1 MTQQLLSKNSAERPG
16 LVVPIATL
24 AFTFAL
30 VFLACG
36 ALSFSGRMSMHA
48 GAQLLGSG
56 LEVMGSTPYFLYAI
70 ALTLSAW
77 GLLRAHNWARRL
89 MIIVCGAGIVLTVP
103 HISSAVM
110 DERWLA
116 MSGDGAQILIRVAV
130 ASYLF
135 REAEWFRA
143 NP

>member
-1 MTQQLLSKNSAERPG
+1 
-16 LVVPIATL
+16 
-24 AFTFAL
+24 
-30 VFLACG
+30 
-36 ALSFSGRMSMHA
+36 MHA

-56 LEVMGSTPYFLYAI
+56 LEVMGPTPYFLYAI
-70 ALTLSAW
+70 ALTLGAW
-77 GLLRAHNWARRL
+77 GLLRAHNWARQL
-89 MIIVCGAGIVLTVP
+89 MIIVCGAGVVLTVP

-135 REAEWFRA
+135 REAEWFRT